1 MKVIRITK
9 KWLWCKLLLAFYLLI
24 TADLSSQEN
33 LLPIGSI
40 VVIGNETTG
49 ENVIL
54 RELLFSKGD
63 LPDSTHIERSR
74 QRILGLSLFNR
85 VQIHTVPGDRETIII
100 IEVTER
106 LYFYPEPIFFLTD
119 RDWGKISYGL
129 GLTNYNFRGQN
140 EKLTGAV
147 WFGYRPGFGFAYSD
161 QWMGEQLHLT
171 SGFSSNMYTT
181 NHRTLDFLEER
192 HLTGTIKIGKF
203 WNRYFKTE
211 INLDFDR
218 IRVDKQYTYLMHSG
232 KSMEQLWGII
242 FYVRYDTRDL
252 RYFPGT
258 GWLTS
263 FSFLQNNLFQRYN
276 NYNRTII
283 DLRRYNRLGPLIV
296 TGRFYQN
303 YLFGQVPIY
312 RANYIG
318 FSERIRGHFYEV
330 YEGRHIHMGSAEI
343 RFPIIPVK
351 YFTMDFPGLPDL
363 YQSNLK
369 VGLSGEFF
377 IDSGIIWQKSADY
390 RMHNYITG
398 FGCGLFLH
406 LPYVEIFRI
415 DYGLN
420 LDFQGE
426 WIFEVGVYF

>member
-1 MKVIRITK
+1 MRIAK
-9 KWLWCKLLLAFYLLI
+9 KLPRHKLLLMSVLLI
-24 TADLSSQEN
+24 LTAYPAQSP
-33 LLPIGSI
+33 LPAISSI

-54 RELLFSKGD
+54 RELLFAKGET
-63 LPDSTHIERSR
+63 PDSALIERSR

-85 VQIHTVPGDRETIII
+85 VQIYTVPAERETIII

-106 LYFYPEPIFFLTD
+106 LYFYPNPIFFLTD

-140 EKLTGAV
+140 EKLSGAV

-161 QWMGEQLHLT
+161 QWLGEQLHLT
-171 SGFSSNMYTT
+171 SGFSANMYTT

-211 INLDFDR
+211 INLDFDQIR
-218 IRVDKQYTYLMHSG
+218 IEDRYAYLMHSG
-232 KSMEQLWGII
+232 KSTEQLWGII
-242 FYVRYDTRDL
+242 LYLLYDTRDL
-252 RYFPGT
+252 RYFPGD
-258 GWLTS
+258 GWLIS
-263 FSFLQNNLFQRYN
+263 LSFLQNNLFQQYN

-283 DLRRYNRLGPLIV
+283 DLRRYNRVGPLIV

-303 YLFGQVPIY
+303 YLMGQVPIY
-312 RANYIG
+312 RENYIG
-318 FSERIRGHFYEV
+318 FSERIRGHFYQV

-351 YFTMDFPGLPDL
+351 YFTPDFPGLPDF

-369 VGLSGEFF
+369 FGLSGELF
-377 IDSGIIWQKSADY
+377 IDSGIIWQEPADY
-390 RMHNYITG
+390 SINNYITG
-398 FGCGLFLH
+398 FGCGLFIH